1 MMFSTNQAIRDAI
14 AAVHAAITRGLR
26 RHPAA
31 ARLDSAASL
40 C

>member
-1 MMFSTNQAIRDAI
+1 MMYSTNRASHNAI
-14 AAVHAAITRGLR
+14 ATVHAAITRGLR

-31 ARLDSAASL
+31 ARLDSAALL